1 MTTTPPSYDGRL
13 VAAICELAERS
24 GERLPAPAWYR
35 GDYPAISGLDDNG
48 DPVRGFE
55 REVADRGAGGCTVT
69 VWRED
74 IHTAH
79 GVRCGAPEV
88 HIFDLQEEVTPDQAR
103 ALAHALL
110 EAANMAETI

>member
-1 MTTTPPSYDGRL
+1 MTTPSYDGRL

-88 HIFDLQEEVTPDQAR
+88 HIFDLQGEVTPDQAR